1 MKKGRIVLITAGFLL
16 IHSLLLADVQWLQYR
31 TSDRARDI
39 VGGSSQTLRPQAE
52 SLDSEKVPKTSQ
64 SEPMFFQW
72 KTSMDKAGVRWVMLD
87 KKHKYGLCDVL
98 YIDSDGDGRLDDE
111 PKYEG
116 RQSNQYEVEF
126 SQVPVTFAGDDGP
139 ITYHLNLSFYSYN
152 ERSTYLRAYAG
163 CWYEGQ
169 VTLGGKETRCVLV
182 DYNCNGAFDDKS
194 ADFNC
199 DRILT
204 GPEQRTHQGY
214 VGNYLELDKKLYR
227 LNIARDGAFVEL
239 TDASDVAYGTVT
251 MPETITS
258 LTVGGLN
265 GMFERTV
272 KDGKV
277 TLPEGRYHVSSW
289 NIARKDDKGV
299 EWQLSGSGFSQKK
312 NFDVTKDAAANLDI
326 GEPILSKLEARLQNG
341 IYSFNQSLIGKS
353 GERISLTKA
362 GRRSPAP
369 KVHVRNKT
377 GKYDRTFSLEYG

>member
-126 SQVPVTFAGDDGP
+126 SQVPVTFAGDG
-139 ITYHLNLSFYSYN
+139 
-152 ERSTYLRAYAG
+152 
-163 CWYEGQ
+163 
-169 VTLGGKETRCVLV
+169 
-182 DYNCNGAFDDKS
+182 
-194 ADFNC
+194 
-199 DRILT
+199 
-204 GPEQRTHQGY
+204 
-214 VGNYLELDKKLYR
+214 
-227 LNIARDGAFVEL
+227 
-239 TDASDVAYGTVT
+239 SDVAYGTVT